1 MRFSNRMLLLAAAA
15 LGIVADVFAMGDA
28 YSARMRQAHVAAFA
42 GPPRELFLF
51 TRDGLNPENVCSST
65 PENCGTSAPID
76 RRGVRKDFPLTTSL
90 GPGEGA
96 LAAHLPMIRRLIGRT
111 ASWYVHGHNDQPTLH
126 LRE

>member
-15 LGIVADVFAMGDA
+15 LGIVADVFAMRDA
-28 YSARMRQAHVAAFA
+28 YSVRMQQAHVAAF
-42 GPPRELFLF
+42 G
-51 TRDGLNPENVCSST
+51 SST

-111 ASWYVHGHNDQPTLH
+111 APWYVHGHNDQPTLH